1 MAVPQF
7 LGQDLFRIAIIQEL
21 HQFFCLFHFFGT
33 MYYLFSKYKEDA
45 HFAGTS

>member
-21 HQFFCLFHFFGT
+21 PHFFSFLAFFWH
-33 MYYLFSKYKEDA
+33 YVLPI
-45 HFAGTS
+45 